1 MSRKFARG
9 SSFRIV
15 LVFIWMTILAGA
27 TTVHAQ
33 QVPAAPPSTPDQ
45 QPSTQQPPAGQQ
57 PAAQQ
62 PADQSSS
69 QEATPEE
76 IGLGRK
82 PKVPEF
88 KKWSFNVGGGAS
100 MTNGTTRTYVR
111 GGGLVGAAGVARN
124 YSKYL
129 GLRFDFQFDNL
140 PLRTSALELAQTTG
154 ANSHVYSFMFDPI
167 INVPVTKLW
176 SGYIVAGASYFYRS
190 GRLNSSTALPGSA
203 CNGFFTWWG
212 NCFNASLPLNR
223 NFLSAHQ
230 NEGGENFGGGVA
242 RKVGGSAEIYAEF
255 RYLHGTHS
263 GITTDL
269 RPITVGV
276 RW

>member
-1 MSRKFARG
+1 MSRKFARV
-9 SSFRIV
+9 SSFRIA
-15 LVFIWMTILAGA
+15 LAFIWMTILAGA

-33 QVPAAPPSTPDQ
+33 QVPAEP
-45 QPSTQQPPAGQQ
+45 PPAQQAPTQQQ

-76 IGLGRK
+76 IGPGRK

-88 KKWSFNVGGGAS
+88 KKWNFNVGGGAS
-100 MTNGTTRTYVR
+100 MTNGSTHTYVR
-111 GGGLVGAAGVARN
+111 SGGLIAAAGVARN
-124 YSKYL
+124 YSKYF

-140 PLRTSALELAQTTG
+140 PLRTSALELGQTTG
-154 ANSHVYSFMFDPI
+154 ATSHVYSFMFDPI
-167 INVPVTKLW
+167 INIPVTKLW

-190 GRLNSSTALPGSA
+190 GKLNSSTALPGSA

-212 NCFNASLPLNR
+212 NCFNSSLPLNG

-230 NEGGENFGGGVA
+230 NQGGENFGAGVA

-269 RPITVGV
+269 TPITVGV